1 MQNPICD
8 NKWARM
14 KEVDFACL
22 KSSVSD
28 MCPHSRKWSE
38 YDLKS
43 KPQTN
48 QNFIVPKLRVV
59 KKKFGKLSLIPD
71 VHITYHK
78 G

>member
-8 NKWARM
+8 NKLARM

-28 MCPHSRKWSE
+28 MCPHSRKWGE

-48 QNFIVPKLRVV
+48 QNFIVPKLRVL
-59 KKKFGKLSLIPD
+59 KKSLESCPSFLMC
-71 VHITYHK
+71 T
-78 G
+78 